1 MPKEITPTTFRK
13 NLYRILDEI
22 LDSGTPLDIRRK
34 GQKLRIVPVN
44 QKSGLHTL
52 EAHPGTI
59 TGDPEDLVHMDW
71 SDHWEPRL

>member
-1 MPKEITPTTFRK
+1 MPEEITPTALRK

-22 LDSGTPLDIRRK
+22 IESGSPLDITRK
-34 GQKLRIVPVN
+34 GHKLRIVPVN
-44 QKSGLHTL
+44 KQSGLHRL

-59 TGDPEDLVHMDW
+59 SGDPEDLVHMDW